1 MLEPVTLQSL
11 FFLVGLRR
19 PVASGIGLPK
29 CLFFLTYSPEQL
41 VKYLYIQ
48 SKRCQRAK
56 IRQETA
62 FNSIRSTFNGAAAG
76 PDRRLVAMAKL
87 LARRAAER
95 DYHAF
100 LDARD
105 GEDSPC

>member
-1 MLEPVTLQSL
+1 MLEPVTVQSL
-11 FFLVGLRR
+11 FFLSGLRG
-19 PVASGIGLPK
+19 PVTASFDLPK
-29 CLFFLTYSPEQL
+29 YLFFLTYSPEQL

-56 IRQETA
+56 IRQESA
-62 FNSIRSTFNGAAAG
+62 FNSIHSDFNGVSAG

-105 GEDSPC
+105 GEDRPC